1 LKHLK
6 AIFFDVD
13 DTFYSTSEFSK
24 AARVNAVKAMIDAG
38 LTMTTTECLR
48 ELNEVI
54 QEFSS
59 NYDHHFDR
67 LLQRVSPDKYQGVN
81 TAVIVAAGVVAYH
94 DTKFRQLEAYRDV
107 LEVLAILHRAAN
119 RPLLGVITAGLA
131 IKQAEKLV
139 RLKVLEYL
147 DPQAIFVTD
156 QLGISKPNRKLYLT
170 ACQRVGVKPR
180 EAMYV
185 GDHPGNDVDP
195 VNSLGMISV
204 LNRRGGK
211 YVGAKGK
218 TEPSHVISD
227 FWDLL
232 DILQKSYH
240 VAV

>member
-1 LKHLK
+1 MTHLK

-13 DTFYSTSEFSK
+13 DTFYSTSEFAK

-38 LTMTTTECLR
+38 LKLTTTDCLH

-54 QEFSS
+54 EEFTS

-67 LLQRVSPDKYQGVN
+67 LLQRVAPEKYEGVN
-81 TAVIVAAGVVAYH
+81 TAIIVAAGVVAYH

-107 LEVLAILHRAAN
+107 LEVLAILNKAKN
-119 RPLLGVITAGLA
+119 RPFLGVITAGLA

-139 RLKVLEYL
+139 RLKVLEHL

-170 ACQRVGVKPR
+170 ACHKVGVKPQ

-185 GDHPGNDVDP
+185 GDHPANDIDP
-195 VNSLGMISV
+195 VNSIGMVSV
-204 LNRRGGK
+204 LNRRSGK
-211 YVGAKGK
+211 YLEVEGK
-218 TEPSHVISD
+218 TEPRHVITD

-232 DILQKSYH
+232 DILQRTYRIGI
-240 VAV
+240 

>member
-1 LKHLK
+1 VVHLK

-13 DTFYSTSEFSK
+13 DTFYSTSEFAK
-24 AARVNAVKAMIDAG
+24 AARVNAVKAMINAG
-38 LTMTTTECLR
+38 LRMTTTECLR

-67 LLQRVSPDKYQGVN
+67 LLQRLSPDKYQGVN

-107 LEVLAILHRAAN
+107 LEVLAILHKAKS

-139 RLKVLEYL
+139 RLKVLEHL

-170 ACQRVGVKPR
+170 ACQRVGVKPQ

-185 GDHPGNDVDP
+185 GDHPANDVDP
-195 VNSLGMISV
+195 VNALGMISV

-211 YVGAKGK
+211 YVGAKG
-218 TEPSHVISD
+218 TSEPRHVISD

-232 DILQKSYH
+232 DILQKTYH
-240 VAV
+240 IAV

>member
-1 LKHLK
+1 MAHLK

-13 DTFYSTSEFSK
+13 DTFYSTSEFAK
-24 AARVNAVKAMIDAG
+24 AARVNAVKAMITAG
-38 LTMTTTECLR
+38 LRMTTTECLR

-54 QEFSS
+54 DEFSS

-67 LLQRVSPDKYQGVN
+67 LLQRVSPEKYEGVN

-107 LEVLAILHRAAN
+107 LEVLAILSKAKGK
-119 RPLLGVITAGLA
+119 PLLGVITAGLA

-139 RLKVLEYL
+139 RLKVLNHL
-147 DPQAIFVTD
+147 DPHAIFVTD

-170 ACQRVGVKPR
+170 ACQRVSVKPA

-185 GDHPGNDVDP
+185 GDHPVNDIDP
-195 VNSLGMISV
+195 VNAVGMISV

-211 YVGAKGK
+211 CLGVKGSS
-218 TEPSHVISD
+218 EPRHVISD
-227 FWDLL
+227 FWERL
-232 DILQKSYH
+232 DILQRTYH